1 MEFERENMWEKCG
14 LFFFHERKRPIVKC
28 NKLSLSHV
36 VYFLWRMAM
45 FVSYE
50 ENLTFAVVELN
61 AGNV

>member
-1 MEFERENMWEKCG
+1 MWEKCG

-50 ENLTFAVVELN
+50 ENLTFAVELN